1 MRLWV
6 LDDDPGKE
14 ESSMT
19 SEPDGLDTSVEVPDD
34 APEAD
39 VLEQY
44 QPPAGLNELIDT
56 DDEPPT
62 EADPAD
68 VQEQR
73 RTIDEADEDDYR

>member
-1 MRLWV
+1 
-6 LDDDPGKE
+6 
-14 ESSMT
+14 MT
-19 SEPDGLDTSVEVPDD
+19 SEPDDLDDLDTSVEVPDD

-44 QPPAGLNELIDT
+44 QPPAGLDELIDA

-73 RTIDEADEDDYR
+73 RTIGETDEDDYR